1 MYIYNFL
8 LKEENSIVSNDRKN
22 GRDVVRTLKA
32 TYLSKYGNFVD
43 PITEVEDVILKET
56 NTVK

>member
-22 GRDVVRTLKA
+22 GRDVVRTPKA
-32 TYLSKYGNFVD
+32 TDLSKYGNFVD